1 MNINQ
6 LSIFLENRAG
16 TLTKVL
22 DLFKEAHLH
31 IIASSI
37 ADTAQYGLLR
47 IICSEPHRAYKEL
60 ERNGVAVALS
70 DVFAVELDERPGQ
83 IAEAA
88 RLLSEAEIGIVY
100 MYSFFLHGKGLLII
114 RADKTEDAREVLLRS
129 GLHCVSEKEIV
140 DLWRPA

>member
-1 MNINQ
+1 MTINQ

-22 DLFKEAHLH
+22 DLFKEAGLH
-31 IIASSI
+31 ILASSI

-47 IICSEPHRAYKEL
+47 IVCTEPQRAYQEL
-60 ERNGVAVALS
+60 ERHGVAVALS

-83 IAEAA
+83 IAEVV
-88 RLLSEAEIGIVY
+88 RGLSEAQIGIVY

-114 RADKTEDAREVLLRS
+114 RADKTEEARDVIQRSSLR
-129 GLHCVSEKEIV
+129 CVPEKELPEWGLI
-140 DLWRPA
+140 